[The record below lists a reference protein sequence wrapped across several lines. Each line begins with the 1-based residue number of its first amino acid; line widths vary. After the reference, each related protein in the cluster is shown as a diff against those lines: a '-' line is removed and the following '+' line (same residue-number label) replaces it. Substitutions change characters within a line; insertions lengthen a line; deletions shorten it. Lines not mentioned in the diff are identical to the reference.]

1 MKKSIDKAALYMIY
15 LLSNRD
21 GVLAQLGEHLLCT
34 QGVIGS
40 IPIRSTMIDQKRF
53 LTESF
58 LYLLYVGSRILWLI
72 EYGFLLYR
80 LIYTI
85 LCLCIKHK
93 YMLPHK
99 PELNILC
106 ALTNMGSIPLHNNDS
121 LLILDM
127 IIHLFTGLFN

>member
-1 MKKSIDKAALYMIY
+1 MIEHIDKNKASLQVKDRFDFQGFLGNRYDSVYHFIKKIKKSIDKAICCMIY

-58 LYLLYVGSRILWLI
+58 FV
-72 EYGFLLYR
+72 
-80 LIYTI
+80 
-85 LCLCIKHK
+85 LCLG
-93 YMLPHK
+93 M
-99 PELNILC
+99 
-106 ALTNMGSIPLHNNDS
+106 
-121 LLILDM
+121 
-127 IIHLFTGLFN
+127 